1 MPNPVTRALRTSW
14 AVLFLAAAAVAG
26 APAWPVQAQQ
36 ADGSGA
42 AAETAPDQETGSQR
56 DVPVPALVD
65 ATTRDKTL
73 RSIVDAGPPK
83 LQEGELADASTAY
96 AAFQRGWFLTALGL
110 ATPLAEQGDQAAQ
123 ALLGVL
129 HEAGLG
135 IQQDKAKAADWYRL
149 AAAKGDA
156 GSAMQLAQL
165 YLLGTGVDTDK
176 AKAADYFEQ
185 AAEAGNASALY
196 NLALLYQEGEGR
208 PFDEAKARELLEE
221 AAQFN
226 DPEAQYALALSYI
239 EAQTGLNDPGQGAF
253 WMGRAARRG
262 HTSAQVYYGILRF
275 QGKGVDPNEAEAAD
289 WFERAAT
296 AGNPVAMNRLARIY
310 ANGRGRQQDFAAAAG
325 WHLIA
330 RTLGVPDFSLDNMV
344 ESLDQDTLAEARKL
358 AEQYSATL
366 MAPSEDPAR
375 ESP

>member
-1 MPNPVTRALRTSW
+1 MISLRQNTRTALRLTAAIVATVAAGPVVAQEADAAGEPVAPAAASS
-14 AVLFLAAAAVAG
+14 LAA
-26 APAWPVQAQQ
+26 
-36 ADGSGA
+36 
-42 AAETAPDQETGSQR
+42 
-56 DVPVPALVD
+56 PVPALVD
-65 ATTRDKTL
+65 ATTHDKTL
-73 RSIVDAGPPK
+73 RSIVDAGPPR
-83 LQEGELADASTAY
+83 LADGEEAGSDIAY

-110 ATPLAEQGDQAAQ
+110 ATPLAENGDMAAQ
-123 ALLGVL
+123 ALMGVL

-135 IQQDKAKAADWYRL
+135 IVQDKTKAADWYAL
-149 AAAKGDA
+149 AAAKGDE

-165 YLLGTGVDTDK
+165 YLLGTGIEADK
-176 AKAADYFEQ
+176 KKAADYFEQ
-185 AAEAGNASALY
+185 AAETGNPSALY

-208 PFDEAKARELLEE
+208 PFDEKKARELLEE
-221 AAQFN
+221 AAGLN
-226 DPEAQYALALSYI
+226 DPEAQYALGLSYI

-275 QGKGVDPNEAEAAD
+275 QGKGVDPDEAEASD

-310 ANGRGRQQDFAAAAG
+310 AYGRGRPQDFAAAAG

-330 RTLGVPDFSLDNMV
+330 RTLGVSDHNLDRIV
-344 ESLDQDTLAEARKL
+344 ESLDETTLAEARKL

-366 MAPSEDPAR
+366 MAPTEDPER